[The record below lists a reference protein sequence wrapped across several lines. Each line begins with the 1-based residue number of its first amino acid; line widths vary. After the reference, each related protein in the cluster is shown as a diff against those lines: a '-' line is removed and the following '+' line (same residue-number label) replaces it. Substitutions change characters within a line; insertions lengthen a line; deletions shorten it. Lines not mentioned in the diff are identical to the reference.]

1 MKAYVYELQNRPD
14 GITNVIAPE
23 MRTEEHLALSYY
35 YERVSKMTANTQF
48 KSVVLTCIREDGK
61 ILQHKV
67 VETAYTA

>member
-14 GITNVIAPE
+14 GITNVINPE

-35 YERVSKMTANTQF
+35 YERASKMTDTTLYT
-48 KSVVLTCIREDGK
+48 SVILTCIREDGK

-67 VETAYTA
+67 VETAYSA